1 MTDDFQHNSGPRH
14 AKKTKSGA
22 RGIVIPLIAL
32 LIISAL
38 GAAGTFAYLNGLLP
52 IKAFYTA
59 ESSAESERVS
69 SINPN
74 SDTTSSLYGDSQS
87 EIDANNISYSE
98 PLNDRSKT
106 DAQKR
111 ADKERAEA
119 EKAAASEEAAAKAGL
134 PTPLIAEYDGV
145 LIHTPIKASDLEGV
159 LFHQAATEYG
169 LVLSTQLPEADPE
182 KMLIDPDYEI
192 AEEQPT
198 GDEWL
203 NAKALHLWRTDTATD
218 MDTSIDVGAESGT
231 QVYAPVTGTV
241 VLVGTYKLYETIE
254 DYEIHIQPEG
264 RPDLDV
270 VEIHIKDVQV
280 KAGDKVIG
288 GETPLAKVRDLA
300 SEDITDIQLAF
311 YSKEG
316 HGNHTHVQVNNAN
329 ADKYRETRLK
339 DAIEVK

>member
-1 MTDDFQHNSGPRH
+1 MTEDFQHNSGPRH
-14 AKKTKSGA
+14 AKKTKSGLK
-22 RGIVIPLIAL
+22 GFLIAL
-32 LIISAL
+32 AVLLLLGVL
-38 GAAGTFAYLNGLLP
+38 GAAAYYLSSTFMTQSTSN
-52 IKAFYTA
+52 
-59 ESSAESERVS
+59 ERSSETSEIV
-69 SINPN
+69 
-74 SDTTSSLYGDSQS
+74 TSSSDSS
-87 EIDANNISYSE
+87 MS
-98 PLNDRSKT
+98 LNDRST
-106 DAQKR
+106 TAAQ
-111 ADKERAEA
+111 DKVDKQRAEA
-119 EKAAASEEAAAKAGL
+119 EAAAAAAEAEAKAGI

-145 LIHTPIKASDLEGV
+145 LIHTPIKAKDLEGI

-169 LVLSTQLPEADPE
+169 LVLSTQLPDADPE
-182 KMLIDPDYEI
+182 TMLTNPDYEI

-203 NAKALHLWRTDTATD
+203 NAKALHLWRTDTAAE
-218 MDTSIDVGAESGT
+218 MDTSIDVGAEAGT

-241 VLVGTYKLYETIE
+241 VLVATYKLYESID
-254 DYEIHIQPEG
+254 DYDIHIQPDG

-270 VEIHIKDVQV
+270 VEIHVQDVQV
-280 KAGDKVIG
+280 KAGDRVIG

-300 SEDITDIQLAF
+300 AENITDIQLAF